1 MKKMSLPLKVF
12 LIVLGVG
19 VLFILIAGI
28 VRYSTGQIAMDRAV
42 IRLIVGIILSL
53 IAAGVAADITAL
65 VVAFRQK
72 KKLNIP
78 LIVFLIGA
86 VVAVLYVLIRTIIR
100 VSTGEITTDMAFIR
114 FIIGSVMYVA
124 GAGVLAGIAA
134 LVLAF
139 KKLGE

>member
-28 VRYSTGQIAMDRAV
+28 VRYNTGQIAMDRAV

-53 IAAGVAADITAL
+53 IAAGFATCITAI

-72 KKLNIP
+72 RKLNIP